1 MKKRLASLFLTA
13 VIALSFT
20 APVHT
25 FGDFDPD
32 TVIMVNGNIVKLD
45 KPVFFDDTGL
55 ETYLPA
61 RTFFENIGY
70 KIIYDSSKKTI
81 HGSNDTINFS
91 ITIGSDSFTVNNQIY
106 EESISPSKV
115 INSTAYI
122 SDFTVSKIIN
132 SSVVHYIRNV
142 ENIIEFINHGASDS
156 EYDFN
161 TNHYISNSD
170 VSILTFMLIANL
182 KDFDDD
188 SIKEAKEIIFNF
200 YTSKNYAYLTENSK
214 SAGAQIIEKKQ
225 NIKKEYAEKITDLF
239 KRNDRLIYSETST
252 ENSTRFMTNFFPF
265 IKNETAIELITLV
278 YHLSGSLNTETYQE
292 AKEIYLDVLSFLA
305 DGYINSYNS
314 GDIGQTKEIEIKL
327 NKIIEKIKTF
337 MTEHDIT
344 EFDYSEYTKTLKE
357 LLKDHSEN
365 PKTNAVPYEI
375 SLKFINSMF
384 NSFSSQKEIDE
395 ITNEMKIYI
404 EDLNRTAAAKDEN
417 PILDKSGFI
426 SAERELSNIYM
437 RIKKVL
443 PESSEHTQFMNEISD
458 YVKGLL
464 LNSQRLN
471 TQEKIDTA
479 EKKLK
484 KYIDELKILAEK
496 NKIKIEIFY

>member
-13 VIALSFT
+13 VTALSFT
-20 APVHT
+20 APVYT
-25 FGDFDPD
+25 FGDFDPN
-32 TVIMVNGNIVKLD
+32 TIIMVNGNIVKLD

-81 HGSNDTINFS
+81 HGSNGKINFS

-106 EESISPSKV
+106 EESVSPSKV

-132 SSVVHYIRNV
+132 SSVVHYIKDV
-142 ENIIEFINHGASDS
+142 ENLIEFINHNTSDDI
-156 EYDFN
+156 YDFN
-161 TNHYISNSD
+161 TNRYISDNTMSN
-170 VSILTFMLIANL
+170 ITFMLIANL
-182 KDFDDD
+182 KDFDDN
-188 SIKEAKEIIFNF
+188 SIEEAKEIIFNF
-200 YTSKNYAYLTENSK
+200 YTSKDYVYLTENSK
-214 SAGAQIIEKKQ
+214 NGDPQIIEKKQ

-239 KRNDRLIYSETST
+239 KRNDRLIYSETSA
-252 ENSTRFMTNFFPF
+252 ENSICF
-265 IKNETAIELITLV
+265 ITSFLSFIENETVIELIPLV
-278 YHLSGSLNTETYQE
+278 SQLSGSLNTETYQE
-292 AKEIYLDVLSFLA
+292 AKEIYLDILSFLA
-305 DGYINSYNS
+305 DGYITSYDS
-314 GDIGQTKEIEIKL
+314 EDIGKTKEIEIKL

-337 MTEHDIT
+337 MSEHNMT
-344 EFDYSEYTKTLKE
+344 KFDYSEYTKTLKE

-365 PKTNAVPYEI
+365 PETMAVPYEI

-384 NSFSSQKEIDE
+384 NCFSSQNEIDE

-404 EDLNRTAAAKDEN
+404 EDLKRTSAAKEKQQD
-417 PILDKSGFI
+417 LDIIGFI

-437 RIKKVL
+437 RIKKGL
-443 PESSEHTQFMNEISD
+443 PESSEHTQFMSEILE

-464 LNSQRLN
+464 SNSQRLN

-484 KYIDELKILAEK
+484 KYIEELKVLAEK
-496 NKIKIEIFY
+496 NKIKIED